1 MSTTIKMAKKS
12 RRKIDN
18 LYLSTLGIKSYDAD
32 NLYPQNVRKIVL
44 NSKTGSGCMS
54 RYISFL
60 EGNGITNPV
69 LSAMKVNRNGQTL
82 DAIHSLCAA
91 DLGFHGGF
99 ALQVN
104 YNLLCQI
111 VEINHVPFENVRL
124 AEPDSEGNVSE
135 VYIHPDW
142 SGRMTRNGKVVQVN
156 KDNCDI
162 VKVFNPKPEVVAAQ
176 IIAAGGVEHYKGQ
189 VYYYS
194 RDGYMTYPLSK
205 CDAVLRDMSTD
216 EGLTNVSHRNVRN
229 NFLPA
234 GMLSHFRQNTPIK
247 PDDHIEGE
255 PKEEMVDYFDMVKG
269 LMTDENCCKVAEVT
283 IEDENEVPKFTEFQ
297 AHNYDKDFTVTSDSV
312 MEAIYAAF
320 EQEVFLCI
328 RKGKLGFSGDVINDA
343 ENHYSRC
350 VRNEQRMLTNAY
362 LDILRNWGNIDNPLP
377 IEPTFEA
384 LTIESLVESV
394 KAITNENQSNQ

>member
-1 MSTTIKMAKKS
+1 MSTTIKMAKKAK
-12 RRKIDN
+12 RKIDN
-18 LYLSTLGIKSYDAD
+18 LYWSSLGITSYDAD

-60 EGNGITNPV
+60 EGNGITDPM
-69 LSAMKVNRNGQTL
+69 LAKMTVNRSGQTL
-82 DAIHSLCAA
+82 DAVHSLCAA
-91 DLGFHGGF
+91 DLAFFGGF
-99 ALQVN
+99 SIHVN
-104 YNLLCQI
+104 YNLLGQI

-124 AEPDSEGNVSE
+124 KEPDSEGNVTE
-135 VYIHPDW
+135 VYLHPDW
-142 SGRMTRNGKVVQVN
+142 TGRKTRNGKLVQVDL
-156 KDNCDI
+156 DNCDI
-162 VKVFNPKPEVVAAQ
+162 VKVFNPKPEVVRAQ
-176 IIAAGGVEHYKGQ
+176 ILAVGGIEHYNGQ

-234 GMLSHFRQNTPIK
+234 GMLSHFRQNSPIQQ
-247 PDDHIEGE
+247 DDYIPGE
-255 PKEEMVDYFDMVKG
+255 PHEETVDYFDMVKG

-297 AHNYDKDFTVTSDSV
+297 AHNYDKDFTVTADSV

-320 EQEVFLCI
+320 EQEVFLSI

-343 ENHYSRC
+343 ENYYARC
-350 VRNEQRMLTNAY
+350 VRKEQRKLTEAY
-362 LDILRNWGNIDNPLP
+362 MVILEHWGNVDNPLP
-377 IEPTFEA
+377 AEPTYDA
-384 LTIESLVESV
+384 LTIESQVESV
-394 KAITNENQSNQ
+394 KAITNENQ

>member
-1 MSTTIKMAKKS
+1 
-12 RRKIDN
+12 
-18 LYLSTLGIKSYDAD
+18 
-32 NLYPQNVRKIVL
+32 
-44 NSKTGSGCMS
+44 MS

-343 ENHYSRC
+343 ENYYARC
-350 VRNEQRMLTNAY
+350 VRKEQRSLTTAY
-362 LDILRNWGNIDNPLP
+362 MDILSHWGNIDSPLLV
-377 IEPTFEA
+377 EPTFDA
-384 LTIESLVESV
+384 LTIESQVESV
-394 KAITNENQSNQ
+394 KAITNTNN

>member
-1 MSTTIKMAKKS
+1 MAKKS

-297 AHNYDKDFTVTSDSV
+297 AHNYDKDFTVTADSV

-343 ENHYSRC
+343 ENYYARC
-350 VRNEQRMLTNAY
+350 VRKEQRSLTTAY
-362 LDILRNWGNIDNPLP
+362 MDILSHWGNIDSPLLV
-377 IEPTFEA
+377 EPTFDA
-384 LTIESLVESV
+384 LTIESQVESV
-394 KAITNENQSNQ
+394 KAITNTNN

>member
-162 VKVFNPKPEVVAAQ
+162 VKVFNSKPEVVAAQ

-343 ENHYSRC
+343 ENYYARC
-350 VRNEQRMLTNAY
+350 VRKEQRSLTTAY
-362 LDILRNWGNIDNPLP
+362 MDILSHWGNIDSPLLVK
-377 IEPTFEA
+377 PTFDA
-384 LTIESLVESV
+384 LTIESQVESV
-394 KAITNENQSNQ
+394 KAITNTNN

>member
-1 MSTTIKMAKKS
+1 MAKKS

-234 GMLSHFRQNTPIK
+234 GMLSHFRQNTPIA

-297 AHNYDKDFTVTSDSV
+297 AHNYDKDFTVTADSV

-343 ENHYSRC
+343 ENYYARC
-350 VRNEQRMLTNAY
+350 VRKEQRSLTTAY
-362 LDILRNWGNIDNPLP
+362 MDILSHWGNIDSPLLVD
-377 IEPTFEA
+377 PTFDA
-384 LTIESLVESV
+384 LTIESQVESV
-394 KAITNENQSNQ
+394 KTITNTNN

>member
-205 CDAVLRDMSTD
+205 YDAVLRDMSTD

-343 ENHYSRC
+343 ENYYARC
-350 VRNEQRMLTNAY
+350 VRKEQRSLTTAY
-362 LDILRNWGNIDNPLP
+362 MDILSHWGNIDSPLLV
-377 IEPTFEA
+377 EPTFDA
-384 LTIESLVESV
+384 LTIESQVESV
-394 KAITNENQSNQ
+394 KAISNTNN

>member
-1 MSTTIKMAKKS
+1 MAKKS

-297 AHNYDKDFTVTSDSV
+297 AHNYDKDFTVTADSV

-320 EQEVFLCI
+320 DQDVFLCI

-343 ENHYSRC
+343 ENYYARC
-350 VRNEQRMLTNAY
+350 VRKEQRSLTTAY
-362 LDILRNWGNIDNPLP
+362 MDILSHWGNIDSPLLV
-377 IEPTFEA
+377 EPTFDA
-384 LTIESLVESV
+384 LTIESQVESV
-394 KAITNENQSNQ
+394 KAITNTNQ

>member
-91 DLGFHGGF
+91 DIGFHGGF

-111 VEINHVPFENVRL
+111 VEINHVPFENVRI

-343 ENHYSRC
+343 ENYYARC
-350 VRNEQRMLTNAY
+350 VRKEQRSLTTAY
-362 LDILRNWGNIDNPLP
+362 MDILSHWGNIDSPLLV
-377 IEPTFEA
+377 EPTFDA
-384 LTIESLVESV
+384 LTIESQVESV
-394 KAITNENQSNQ
+394 KAITNTNN

>member
-1 MSTTIKMAKKS
+1 MAKKS

-60 EGNGITNPV
+60 EGNGITNTV

-91 DLGFHGGF
+91 DIGFHGGF

-312 MEAIYAAF
+312 IEAIYAAF
-320 EQEVFLCI
+320 EQDVFLCI

-343 ENHYSRC
+343 ENYYARC
-350 VRNEQRMLTNAY
+350 VRKEQRSLTAAY
-362 LDILRNWGNIDNPLP
+362 MDILSHWGNIDSPLLV
-377 IEPTFEA
+377 EPTFDA
-384 LTIESLVESV
+384 LTIESQVESV
-394 KAITNENQSNQ
+394 KAINNNTQN

>member
-297 AHNYDKDFTVTSDSV
+297 AHNYDKDFTVTADSV

-343 ENHYSRC
+343 ENYYARC
-350 VRNEQRMLTNAY
+350 VRKEQRSLTTAY
-362 LDILRNWGNIDNPLP
+362 MDILSHWGNIDSPLLV
-377 IEPTFEA
+377 EPTFDA
-384 LTIESLVESV
+384 LTIESQVESV
-394 KAITNENQSNQ
+394 KAITNTNN

>member
-60 EGNGITNPV
+60 EGNGITNTV

-343 ENHYSRC
+343 ENYYARC
-350 VRNEQRMLTNAY
+350 VRKEQRSLTTAY
-362 LDILRNWGNIDNPLP
+362 MDILSHWGNIDSPLLV
-377 IEPTFEA
+377 EPTFDA
-384 LTIESLVESV
+384 LTIESQVESV
-394 KAITNENQSNQ
+394 KAITNTNN

>member
-1 MSTTIKMAKKS
+1 MAKKS

-60 EGNGITNPV
+60 EGNGITNTV

-176 IIAAGGVEHYKGQ
+176 IIAAGGVEYYKGQ

-297 AHNYDKDFTVTSDSV
+297 AHNYDKDFTVTADSV

-343 ENHYSRC
+343 ENYYARC
-350 VRNEQRMLTNAY
+350 VRKEQRSLTTAY
-362 LDILRNWGNIDNPLP
+362 MDILSHWGNIDSPLLV
-377 IEPTFEA
+377 EPTFDA
-384 LTIESLVESV
+384 LTIESQVESV
-394 KAITNENQSNQ
+394 KAINNNPQN

>member
-343 ENHYSRC
+343 ENYYARC
-350 VRNEQRMLTNAY
+350 VRKEQRSLTTAY
-362 LDILRNWGNIDNPLP
+362 MDILSHWGNIDSPLLV
-377 IEPTFEA
+377 EPTFDA
-384 LTIESLVESV
+384 LTIESQVESV
-394 KAITNENQSNQ
+394 KAITNTNN

>member
-1 MSTTIKMAKKS
+1 MAKKS

-44 NSKTGSGCMS
+44 NSKTGSCCMS

-60 EGNGITNPV
+60 EGNGITNTV

-104 YNLLCQI
+104 YNLLCKI

-142 SGRMTRNGKVVQVN
+142 SGRTTRNGKTISVSRENCTVVN
-156 KDNCDI
+156 
-162 VKVFNPKPEVVAAQ
+162 VFNPKPNVVAAQ
-176 IIAAGGVEHYKGQ
+176 IVKAGGLEHYNGQ

-234 GMLSHFRQNTPIK
+234 GMLSHFRQTTPR
-247 PDDHIEGE
+247 PDDYIEGE

-283 IEDENEVPKFTEFQ
+283 IEDENEVPKFTELQ
-297 AHNYDKDFTVTSDSV
+297 AHNYDKDFTATADSV
-312 MEAIYAAF
+312 MEAIYSAF

-343 ENHYSRC
+343 ENYYARC
-350 VRNEQRMLTNAY
+350 VRKEQRSLTTAY
-362 LDILRNWGNIDNPLP
+362 MDILSKWGNIDSPLLV
-377 IEPTFEA
+377 EPTFDA
-384 LTIESLVESV
+384 LTIESQVESV
-394 KAITNENQSNQ
+394 KSITNTNN

>member
-297 AHNYDKDFTVTSDSV
+297 AHNYDKDFTVTADSV

-343 ENHYSRC
+343 ENYYARC
-350 VRNEQRMLTNAY
+350 VRKEQRSLTTAY
-362 LDILRNWGNIDNPLP
+362 MDILSHWGNIDSPLLV
-377 IEPTFEA
+377 EPTFDA
-384 LTIESLVESV
+384 LTIESQVESV
-394 KAITNENQSNQ
+394 KAITNTNQ

>member
-1 MSTTIKMAKKS
+1 MAKKS

-60 EGNGITNPV
+60 EGNGITNTV

-343 ENHYSRC
+343 ENYYARC
-350 VRNEQRMLTNAY
+350 VRKEQRSLTTAY
-362 LDILRNWGNIDNPLP
+362 MDILSHWGNIDSPLLV
-377 IEPTFEA
+377 EPTFDA
-384 LTIESLVESV
+384 LTIESQVESV
-394 KAITNENQSNQ
+394 KAITNTNN

>member
-142 SGRMTRNGKVVQVN
+142 SGRMTLNGKVVQVN

-297 AHNYDKDFTVTSDSV
+297 AHNYDKDFTVTADSV

-320 EQEVFLCI
+320 DQDVFLCI

-343 ENHYSRC
+343 ENYYARC
-350 VRNEQRMLTNAY
+350 VRKEQRSLTTAY
-362 LDILRNWGNIDNPLP
+362 MDILSHWGNIDSPLLV
-377 IEPTFEA
+377 EPTFDA
-384 LTIESLVESV
+384 LTIESQVESV
-394 KAITNENQSNQ
+394 KAITNTNQ

>member
-1 MSTTIKMAKKS
+1 MSTTIKMAKKAK
-12 RRKIDN
+12 RQIDN
-18 LYLSTLGIKSYDAD
+18 RYLSNLGIKSYDAD

-60 EGNGITNPV
+60 EGNGISDTV
-69 LSAMKVNRNGQTL
+69 LAQMKVNRSSQTL

-91 DLGFHGGF
+91 DLAMFGGF
-99 ALQVN
+99 ALHVN
-104 YNLLCQI
+104 YNLLGQV
-111 VEINHVPFENVRL
+111 VEINYVPFENVRL
-124 AEPDSEGNVSE
+124 AEPDSEGNVGE
-135 VYIHPDW
+135 VYLHPDW
-142 SGRMTRNGKVVQVN
+142 TGRMTRNCKVVQVN

-162 VKVFNPKPEVVAAQ
+162 IKVFNPKPEVVKAQ
-176 IIAAGGVEHYKGQ
+176 ILSVGGIENYKGQ

-205 CDAVLRDMSTD
+205 CNAVLRDMSTD

-234 GMLSHFRQNTPIK
+234 GMLSHFRQNTPIE
-247 PDDHIEGE
+247 PNDYIEGE
-255 PKEEMVDYFDMVKG
+255 PREEMVGYFEMVKG

-297 AHNYDKDFTVTSDSV
+297 THNYDKDFTVTADSV
-312 MEAIYAAF
+312 MEAIYSAF
-320 EQEVFLCI
+320 EQEVFLSI

-343 ENHYSRC
+343 ENYYARC
-350 VRNEQRMLTNAY
+350 VRKEQRSLTAAY
-362 LDILRNWGNIDNPLP
+362 MDILSNWGNIDSPLLV
-377 IEPTFEA
+377 EPTFDA
-384 LTIESLVESV
+384 LTIESQVESV
-394 KAITNENQSNQ
+394 KAITNTNN

>member
-1 MSTTIKMAKKS
+1 MAKKS

-343 ENHYSRC
+343 ENYYARC
-350 VRNEQRMLTNAY
+350 VRKEQRSLTTAY
-362 LDILRNWGNIDNPLP
+362 MDILSHWGNIDSPLLV
-377 IEPTFEA
+377 EPTFDA
-384 LTIESLVESV
+384 LTIESQVESV
-394 KAITNENQSNQ
+394 KAITNTNN

>member
-111 VEINHVPFENVRL
+111 VEINHVPFENVRI

-343 ENHYSRC
+343 ENYYARC
-350 VRNEQRMLTNAY
+350 VRKEQRSLTTAY
-362 LDILRNWGNIDNPLP
+362 MDILSHWGNIDSPLLV
-377 IEPTFEA
+377 EPTFDA
-384 LTIESLVESV
+384 LTIESQVESV
-394 KAITNENQSNQ
+394 KAITNTNN

>member
-91 DLGFHGGF
+91 DIGFHGGF

-343 ENHYSRC
+343 ENYYARC
-350 VRNEQRMLTNAY
+350 VRKEQRSLTTAY
-362 LDILRNWGNIDNPLP
+362 MDILSHWGNIDSPLLV
-377 IEPTFEA
+377 EPTFDA
-384 LTIESLVESV
+384 LTIESQVESV
-394 KAITNENQSNQ
+394 KAITNTNN

>member
-1 MSTTIKMAKKS
+1 MAKKS

-60 EGNGITNPV
+60 EGNGITNTV
-69 LSAMKVNRNGQTL
+69 LSAMNVNRNGQTL

-283 IEDENEVPKFTEFQ
+283 IEEENEVPKFTEFQ
-297 AHNYDKDFTVTSDSV
+297 AHNYDKDFTVTADSV

-343 ENHYSRC
+343 EKYYARC
-350 VRNEQRMLTNAY
+350 VRKEQRSLTTAY
-362 LDILRNWGNIDNPLP
+362 MDILSHWGNIDSPLLV
-377 IEPTFEA
+377 EPTFDA
-384 LTIESLVESV
+384 LTIESQVESV
-394 KAITNENQSNQ
+394 KAITNTNN

>member
-205 CDAVLRDMSTD
+205 YDAVLRDMSTD

-343 ENHYSRC
+343 ENYYARC
-350 VRNEQRMLTNAY
+350 VRKEQRSLTTAY
-362 LDILRNWGNIDNPLP
+362 MDILSHWGNIDSPLLV
-377 IEPTFEA
+377 EPTFDA
-384 LTIESLVESV
+384 LTIESQVESV
-394 KAITNENQSNQ
+394 KAITNKNN

>member
-1 MSTTIKMAKKS
+1 MSTTIKMAKKAK
-12 RRKIDN
+12 RQIDN
-18 LYLSTLGIKSYDAD
+18 LYLSSLGIKSYDAD

-44 NSKTGSGCMS
+44 NSKTGCGCMS

-60 EGNGITNPV
+60 EGNGITDTALASMN
-69 LSAMKVNRNGQTL
+69 VNRSGQTL

-91 DLGFHGGF
+91 DLAMFGGF
-99 ALQVN
+99 ALHVN
-104 YNLLCQI
+104 YNLLGHV
-111 VEINHVPFENVRL
+111 VEVSHIPFENVRL
-124 AEPDSEGNVSE
+124 AEPDNEGNVSE

-162 VKVFNPKPEVVAAQ
+162 IKVFNPKPEVVKAQ
-176 IIAAGGVEHYKGQ
+176 ILAAGGIEHYDGQ
-189 VYYYS
+189 VYYFS
-194 RDGYMTYPLSK
+194 LDGYMTYPLSR
-205 CDAVLRDMSTD
+205 CNAVLRDMSTD

-234 GMLSHFRQNTPIK
+234 GMLSHFRQNSPLK
-247 PDDHIEGE
+247 PDDLIEGE
-255 PKEEMVDYFDMVKG
+255 PREETVDYFDMVKG

-297 AHNYDKDFTVTSDSV
+297 AHNYDKDFTITADSV

-320 EQEVFLCI
+320 EQEVFLSI

-343 ENHYSRC
+343 ENYYARC
-350 VRNEQRMLTNAY
+350 VRKEQRSLTAAY
-362 LDILRNWGNIDNPLP
+362 MDILSHWGNIDNPLP

-384 LTIESLVESV
+384 LTIESQVESV